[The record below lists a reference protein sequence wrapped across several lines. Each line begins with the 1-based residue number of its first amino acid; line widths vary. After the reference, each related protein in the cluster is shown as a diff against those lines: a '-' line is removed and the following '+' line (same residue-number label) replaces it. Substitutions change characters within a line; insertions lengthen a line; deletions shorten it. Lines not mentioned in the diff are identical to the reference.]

1 MGLNYIFKTYHSL
14 AHHSSLDSLAQSY
27 ISPQELDTTE
37 LKSQQLDKNM
47 KHKILFFFLL
57 SCEITLADQG
67 CMRWS
72 KIRPMITMD
81 CKK

>member
-14 AHHSSLDSLAQSY
+14 SHHSSLDSLAQSY

-47 KHKILFFFLL
+47 KHKILFFFFCPVKLHLL
-57 SCEITLADQG
+57 IKG
-67 CMRWS
+67 V
-72 KIRPMITMD
+72 
-81 CKK
+81 

>member
-27 ISPQELDTTE
+27 ISSQELDTTE

-47 KHKILFFFLL
+47 KHKILFFFFCPVKLHLL
-57 SCEITLADQG
+57 IKG
-67 CMRWS
+67 V
-72 KIRPMITMD
+72 
-81 CKK
+81 